1 MKARKSMN
9 SRGLSFPVILIS
21 GITAAFFLLLGL
33 LVVHRITRV
42 WSPSLKNAERLLQ
55 KKKYAEALAVI
66 EKAENGKEDKPALLV
81 EKGRIWFSLALEREK
96 RSRWRD
102 YGTDESNWLKSVE
115 AEKALRC
122 FKKALKLDPENTEA
136 HYLLGQL
143 YMEKGWYSRAETEFL
158 EVLRKKKK
166 HVNALLNLGVTYTQM
181 RRLDLA
187 ERELRNAYVMAPDD
201 PAVAKNFAYLY
212 RFYLDKPDSAI
223 AWANR
228 YLNLDPQNDLDIN
241 FIRNELEDMLQRYPE
256 YTPSEPMEWKK
267 PRKFKSRFGKSE
279 D

>member
-1 MKARKSMN
+1 MN